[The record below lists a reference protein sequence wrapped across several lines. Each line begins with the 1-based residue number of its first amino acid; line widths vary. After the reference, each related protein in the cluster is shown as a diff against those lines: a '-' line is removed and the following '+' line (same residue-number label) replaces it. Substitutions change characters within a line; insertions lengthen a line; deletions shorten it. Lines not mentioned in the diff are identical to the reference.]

1 MENPIKA
8 GLSILPH
15 EKLIEILLALDDLE
29 DIFKACSSST
39 IFARVC
45 QDDYFWKLRYQQ
57 DFGSGH
63 PSEEILKEKMP
74 LKPYITTGDS
84 MPLKPYTTSGDSMPL
99 KPGITTSDPM
109 PWREFYQLTIEIRRS
124 SPLSVGRRHIGVIDR
139 DGQLNMWGNNL
150 SGRLG
155 NGTKIS
161 TNVPQMVLSNVSQV
175 SCGFSSTLAV
185 TKDGKVYGWGSNLDG
200 KLGIGSYQKR
210 RILVPTLVKLPKKVR
225 KIDNGMVSSI
235 ALTEN
240 GEVYAWGKLFRDPQ
254 IQTGLHTSDPIK
266 LNLPFEEKAID
277 VAVGSRVFA
286 AVTQSGKLYM
296 WGDSR
301 NYLYLAENWKN
312 RAEGIYNP
320 DNPEHRKFTQPILIP
335 FSEHALRISM
345 GRNHFGIVT
354 RRGELWMAGDNYYHQ
369 IGEYAP
375 NREESK
381 VYLKLL
387 KEYTNGIERD
397 DKINI
402 PTLIPI
408 KLPSPVLYFNSRWVT
423 SLVKLK
429 DGRVLMWGDNSRG
442 QIDSYSSER
451 IRGIDKINKISI
463 GNRVSKPVEIRLDHQ
478 IVYIMAGKTF
488 TAAIT
493 DDDYVNMWGK
503 SPTST

>member
-1 MENPIKA
+1 MEDPINA
-8 GLSILPH
+8 SLSILPH

-29 DIFKACSSST
+29 DIFKACRSST

-57 DFGSGH
+57 DFGSGR
-63 PSEEILKEKMP
+63 PSEEIFQEK
-74 LKPYITTGDS
+74 
-84 MPLKPYTTSGDSMPL
+84 
-99 KPGITTSDPM
+99 M

-139 DGQLNMWGNNL
+139 NGQLYMWGNNL
-150 SGRLG
+150 NRQLG
-155 NGTKIS
+155 NGTSVS

-175 SCGFSSTLAV
+175 SCSYNSTLAV
-185 TKDGKVYGWGSNLDG
+185 TKDGKVYGWGSNLGG
-200 KLGIGSYQKR
+200 KLGMGSHRARYA
-210 RILVPTLVKLPKKVR
+210 LVPTLVKLSEKIR
-225 KIDNGMVSSI
+225 KIDNNIVSSI

-266 LNLPFEEKAID
+266 LNLPFEEKAIE

-301 NYLYLAENWKN
+301 YYLYLAENWKN

-345 GRNHFGIVT
+345 GRDHFGIVT
-354 RRGELWMAGDNYYHQ
+354 RRGELWMAGSNYYHQ

-375 NREESK
+375 NQEESNA
-381 VYLKLL
+381 YLKLL
-387 KEYTNGIERD
+387 KEYTNIVEMD
-397 DKINI
+397 DKNNI

-408 KLPSPVLYFNSRWVT
+408 KLPSPVLYFNCRWET

-429 DGRVLMWGDNSRG
+429 DGRVLMWGDNSEG

-451 IRGIDKINKISI
+451 QTRGINKISI

-503 SPTST
+503 SPV